1 MAQQILKSAAA
12 GSVGSVTE
20 TDGSLDRLVESA
32 RQMVP
37 VLLERAPG
45 AEELRRIPDQTIR
58 DFTEAGFFRIF
69 LPKRF
74 GGYELDYGFPQVKI
88 ASELGRG
95 CGSSA
100 WVFTVTAC
108 HSWIVGMYPLRAQ
121 QDVWGDAPDTLCASA
136 LVPEKSRL
144 ERVADGYRLSGR
156 WKFSSG
162 VDAAEWT
169 LIVAPLDNGAGAKEN
184 VLCLVPRRDYEIIDT
199 WFVGGLRATG
209 SKDLEVTNAF
219 VPDHRV
225 VPLRMLKGGATPG
238 SASNASHIY
247 RLPVYAVFP
256 YNISSPAIGIARG
269 VIEQFTARTRAQV
282 SATGARPAD
291 SMAVQLRVAE
301 AAAMVDAASGLI
313 LRDAEELN
321 RIGRAGEPFDYQ
333 QRALYRRD
341 LAYAALSCMRAV
353 DVIHQASGAHGLF
366 EEFPI
371 QRAFR
376 DVHALNAHVALRWDS
391 NGLQFGRLALGLDC
405 NDPTY

>member
-1 MAQQILKSAAA
+1 MAQQIPMAAA
-12 GSVGSVTE
+12 ADSIGNAKQAPGI
-20 TDGSLDRLVESA
+20 LDRLVESA

-74 GGYELDYGFPQVKI
+74 GGYELDYGFPQVEI

-100 WVFTVTAC
+100 WIFTVTAC
-108 HSWIVGMYPLRAQ
+108 HNWIVGMYPPRAQ
-121 QDVWGDAPDTLCASA
+121 EDVWGEAPDTLCATA
-136 LVPEKSRL
+136 LVPEKGRL

-162 VDAAEWT
+162 VDAAEWS
-169 LIVAPLDNGAGAKEN
+169 LIVAPLDNGAGAREN
-184 VLCLVPRRDYEIIDT
+184 VLCLVPKRDYEIIDT

-209 SKDLEVTNAF
+209 SKDLQVANAL
-219 VPDHRV
+219 VPDYRV
-225 VPLRMLKGGATPG
+225 VPLRMLKGGPTPG
-238 SASNASHIY
+238 SAANSSHIY
-247 RLPVYAVFP
+247 RLPLYAVFP
-256 YNISSPAIGIARG
+256 YNISTPAIGIARG

-282 SATGARPAD
+282 SPTGQRPAD
-291 SMAVQLRVAE
+291 SMALQLRVAE
-301 AAAMVDAASGLI
+301 AAVTVDAASELI
-313 LRDAEELN
+313 LRDAGEIN
-321 RIGRAGEPFDYQ
+321 RIGRAGETFDYEK
-333 QRALYRRD
+333 RTRYRRD
-341 LAYAALSCMRAV
+341 LAYTALSCMRAV

-376 DVHALNAHVALRWDS
+376 DVHAINAHAALRWDT
-391 NGLQFGRLALGLDC
+391 NGLQSGRIALGLEC
-405 NDPTY
+405 SDPTY

>member
-1 MAQQILKSAAA
+1 MAQQISMAAAA
-12 GSVGSVTE
+12 GSIDSATEASVV
-20 TDGSLDRLVESA
+20 LARLAESA

-37 VLLERAPG
+37 TLLERAPG

-58 DFTEAGFFRIF
+58 DFTAAGLFRIF
-69 LPKRF
+69 LPRRF
-74 GGYELDYGFPQVKI
+74 GGYELDYGAPQI
-88 ASELGRG
+88 AIAAELGRG

-100 WVFTVTAC
+100 WIATVTAC
-108 HSWIVGMYPLRAQ
+108 HSWIIGMYPLQAQ

-136 LVPEKSRL
+136 LVPEKGRL
-144 ERVADGYRLSGR
+144 ERVAGGYQLSGR

-162 VDAAEWT
+162 VDAAEWN
-169 LIVAPLDNGAGAKEN
+169 LIVAPLDDGAGGREN
-184 VLCLVPRRDYEIIDT
+184 VLCLVPKRDYRIIDT

-209 SKDLEVTNAF
+209 SKDVEVANAF

-238 SASNASHIY
+238 SAANPSHIY
-247 RLPVYAVFP
+247 QLPLYAVFP
-256 YNISSPAIGIARG
+256 YNISAPAIGIARG
-269 VIEQFTARTRAQV
+269 VIEQFTARARTQV
-282 SATGARPAD
+282 SPTGQRPAE
-291 SMAVQLRVAE
+291 SLAMQLRVAE
-301 AAAMVDAASGLI
+301 AAVTVDAVSELI

-321 RIGRAGEPFDYQ
+321 RVGRADETFDYEK
-333 QRALYRRD
+333 RTRYRRD

-376 DVHALNAHVALRWDS
+376 DVHAINAHAALRWDS
-391 NGLQFGRLALGLDC
+391 NGLQSGRLALGLDC
-405 NDPTY
+405 SDPTY